1 MENEKKPK
9 EHVLFTLLMSIA
21 EYCEK
26 ETKILDGE
34 AIILQAHEAQME
46 TDPRTFHEYIDM
58 LDAHNKIVNMRANLK
73 AKTDLLDGLFNHI
86 KTKQIE
92 LGIYKQTKNKLTW
105 D

>member
-34 AIILQAHEAQME
+34 AIILKAHEAQME
-46 TDPRTFHEYIDM
+46 TDPITFAEV
-58 LDAHNKIVNMRANLK
+58 LDSLEARSNIVKMRATLT

-92 LGIYKQTKNKLTW
+92 LGIYK
-105 D
+105 

>member
-1 MENEKKPK
+1 MEKDRK

-46 TDPRTFHEYIDM
+46 TDPRTFHEYIDS
-58 LDAHNKIVNMRANLK
+58 LEAHNKIVNMRATLK

-86 KTKQIE
+86 KAKQIE
-92 LGIYKQTKNKLTW
+92 LGIYKETKNK
-105 D
+105 